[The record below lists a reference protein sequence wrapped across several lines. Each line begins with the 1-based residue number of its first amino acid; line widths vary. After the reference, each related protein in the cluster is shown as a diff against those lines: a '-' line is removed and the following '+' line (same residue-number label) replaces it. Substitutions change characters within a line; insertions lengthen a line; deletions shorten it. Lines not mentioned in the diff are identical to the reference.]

1 MTEIFQNI
9 SKELKEEVKT
19 AWDLALTMNAA
30 DASNFLSAYTQFKHS
45 AEEQDFLRFYFNL
58 QMESK
63 KNG

>member
-9 SKELKEEVKT
+9 SKELKEEAKA

-30 DASNFLSAYTQFKHS
+30 NASNFLSAYTQFQHS